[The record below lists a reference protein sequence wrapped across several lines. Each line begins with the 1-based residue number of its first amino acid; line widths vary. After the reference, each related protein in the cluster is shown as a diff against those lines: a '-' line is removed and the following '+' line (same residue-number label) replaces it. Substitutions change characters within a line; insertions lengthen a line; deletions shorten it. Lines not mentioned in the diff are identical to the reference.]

1 MFRCSKTEMVLPSPF
16 FVFYTIVTLFGIAS
30 YFLFL
35 SVFHKN
41 REKAKMQE
49 NPIASRKKGVYNE
62 RKVRI
67 YPRW

>member
-41 REKAKMQE
+41 REKAKMQGK
-49 NPIASRKKGVYNE
+49 PIES
-62 RKVRI
+62 
-67 YPRW
+67 